1 MADESDHW
9 ARAVES
15 FTGYKMPSRH
25 GMFDDVKG
33 LEPNGNAP
41 LISVAIEDRE
51 FMEMTDSAY
60 QLYSGPNVDGHDF
73 VIHFFLPGEENPD
86 NVDVSK
92 YSEDE
97 LKKKI
102 YPKLR
107 KVVID
112 FVGPNGSDVKLS
124 YLNPFSWSESDSGS
138 SLVGMNHP
146 MGQFVQGAGS
156 ALYQLGYRGITTHNN
171 IDFSSNGVTVD
182 ASRAMDFE
190 SFTRTAQAYD
200 RVAKFFMD
208 HAETLKQWKESLG
221 KDTAAWKGKAAEV
234 FADLIGGLHKN
245 YSGFADQMHPAK
257 FSTDHE
263 SMWDYY
269 ASSSLQGDAI
279 LGAGNAVFAAIR
291 DLYQAWT
298 DWETGT
304 NVDWVSL
311 SQGEDPVEFLPGLG
325 SPYGI
330 LYSMLESVQTWAYNH
345 NARFAVQGTK
355 SGSTMTYYSGNYT
368 GAGTWRET
376 KTTTHFYVLRPEAEQ
391 VIPGLGYLNDVSTW
405 AGLGTKAVESW
416 NKGVE
421 EHLAPTADK
430 ALSSVNNAF
439 IKARRVID
447 EVLSPEVTNFFSGS
461 GGSGGS
467 GSGKDSAQDA
477 IDKANKAAQDAID
490 KANKAA
496 QDAIDKAEA
505 AAEKARAE
513 AEAAIKKANDQ
524 AEKAIK
530 DANAKADEAVDKAN
544 DAAEKARA
552 DAEAAAEEA
561 NNQAKSA
568 IEEANNQAER
578 SNADAKTAIDE
589 ANSEAEKAI
598 QDARNEAG
606 NAADK
611 ANSDA
616 RTAID
621 AANNQAQSV
630 IDGANDQLRNGN
642 NQSGVPLG
650 PTSSFVTSGPPGD
663 RSSDGSRA
671 RTGGIS
677 VQNPD
682 GSETTTYPD
691 GTEVTTGPDG
701 TVTETGPDG
710 TVTVTKPDGSVTVT
724 APDGSVHTAGPSGE
738 ITTSPGGTTTISGPS
753 GEITTRPD
761 GSTSVDGPSG
771 RTTTSSDGTVTVTG
785 PDGSTVVTSPDG
797 STTVTGPDGSKTVTS
812 PDGSRTVTLPDGSVQ
827 VRDPSGRITTTLP
840 DGSTTVTSPDGS
852 KTVTSPDGSTR
863 VTLPDGSVQVTDPG
877 GRVTATHPDGST
889 SVTSPDG
896 STTVTG
902 PDGSK
907 TVTSPDGSKTVTS
920 PDGSTT
926 VTSPDGSTRVTLP
939 DGSVQVTDP
948 GGRITTT
955 YPDGSTSVTAPDGTT
970 TVTSPDGSITVTA
983 PDGSTTHTGPDGST
997 IGDPNHANNGS
1008 DGGSHIDTRYP
1019 SGSPGGVTVDSPHSS
1034 SGGGSQGSGSDTG
1047 SDGYAYD
1054 DAAATSQ
1061 SGSSTAYNGA
1071 GSGNPFVQGDQSGAG
1086 SGALGGG
1093 GAGGGGG
1100 SPMMPPMGGMRG
1112 GGESPSERERSSPG
1126 PRVSRTSMRRGSASA
1141 QANRRAA
1148 ATPDEEVEEDVVTTR
1163 SGAPFVP
1170 AMPPPAQR
1178 GQATQSGDRERT
1190 AWVAEDEDVWGT
1202 DEGTTPAVIGR

>member
-25 GMFDDVKG
+25 DMFKDVTA

-51 FMEMTDSAY
+51 FMEMTESAY
-60 QLYSGPNVDGHDF
+60 QLYSGPDIDGHDF
-73 VIHFFLPGEENPD
+73 VIHFFLPGEEDPD
-86 NVDVSK
+86 KVDVDD

-102 YPKLR
+102 YPRLR

-112 FVGPNGSDVKLS
+112 FVGPNGADVKLN
-124 YLNPFSWSESDSGS
+124 YLSPFSWSEYDSGS
-138 SLVGMNHP
+138 SLVGMKHA
-146 MGQFVQGAGS
+146 MGQYVEGAGS
-156 ALYQLGYRGITTHNN
+156 ALYQLGYRGITSHNN
-171 IDFSSNGVTVD
+171 IDFESNGVTVD
-182 ASRAMDFE
+182 VSRAMDFE

-221 KDTAAWKGKAAEV
+221 EDTAAWKGKAAEV
-234 FADLIGGLHKN
+234 FADLIEGLHKN
-245 YSGFADQMHPAK
+245 YGGFADQMHPK
-257 FSTDHE
+257 GFSAEHE

-269 ASSSLQGDAI
+269 ASSSKQGDAI
-279 LGAGNAVFAAIR
+279 LGAGNAVFAGIR

-304 NVDWVSL
+304 NSDWTAL
-311 SQGEDPVEFLPGLG
+311 STGEDPVEYLPGLG

-330 LYSMLESVQTWAYNH
+330 LYSMLESAQTWAYNH
-345 NARFAVQGTK
+345 NARFAVKGTK
-355 SGSTMTYYSGNYT
+355 SGTKSTYYSGNST
-368 GAGTWRET
+368 GAGSWHDT

-391 VIPGLGYLNDVSTW
+391 VIPGLGKLNDVSTW

-416 NKGVE
+416 SKGVE

-430 ALSSVNNAF
+430 VLSSVNNAF
-439 IKARRVID
+439 IAARRVID
-447 EVLSPEVTNFFSGS
+447 EVLEPEVTDFFSGS
-461 GGSGGS
+461 GGGS
-467 GSGKDSAQDA
+467 GSGGKNDAQDA

-496 QDAIDKAEA
+496 QDAIDKANA

-513 AEAAIKKANDQ
+513 AEAAIKKAGDQ
-524 AEKAIK
+524 AEKA
-530 DANAKADEAVDKAN
+530 
-544 DAAEKARA
+544 AE
-552 DAEAAAEEA
+552 DA

-568 IEEANNQAER
+568 IEEANNQAEK
-578 SNADAKTAIDE
+578 SNADAKSAIDK
-589 ANSEAEKAI
+589 ANSEADKAV
-598 QDARNEAG
+598 QNAHDQAD

-616 RTAID
+616 KSAID
-621 AANNQAQSV
+621 AANEQADKAVDEANNQARSV
-630 IDGANDQLRNGN
+630 IGDANDQLQSGN
-642 NQSGVPLG
+642 HQSGVPLG
-650 PTSSFVTSGPPGD
+650 PTSGFVTSAPPAD
-663 RSSDGSRA
+663 RSLDDSRR
-671 RTGGIS
+671 RTGGVT

-682 GSETTTYPD
+682 GSETTTYSD

-710 TVTVTKPDGSVTVT
+710 TVTVTAPDGSVTVT
-724 APDGSVHTAGPSGE
+724 APDGSVRTTGPNGENSGL
-738 ITTSPGGTTTISGPS
+738 PGGRTTISGPS
-753 GEITTRPD
+753 GEITTSPDGHTTVSGPSGGISTDPD

-785 PDGSTVVTSPDG
+785 PDGSTMVTSPDG
-797 STTVTGPDGSKTVTS
+797 STTVTA
-812 PDGSRTVTLPDGSVQ
+812 PDGSR
-827 VRDPSGRITTTLP
+827 
-840 DGSTTVTSPDGS
+840 
-852 KTVTSPDGSTR
+852 TVTSPDGSTR
-863 VTLPDGSVQVTDPG
+863 VTFPDGSVQVTDPG
-877 GRVTATHPDGST
+877 GRVTTTHPDGSS
-889 SVTSPDG
+889 SVTA
-896 STTVTG
+896 

-907 TVTSPDGSKTVTS
+907 TVTSPDSS
-920 PDGSTT
+920 RT

-955 YPDGSTSVTAPDGTT
+955 YPDGSVSVTGPDGGT
-970 TVTSPDGSITVTA
+970 TVTSPDGGTTVTSPDGRTTVTP
-983 PDGSTTHTGPDGST
+983 PDGSTTHTRPDGST
-997 IGDPNHANNGS
+997 TVGNPHHSSSGS
-1008 DGGSHIDTRYP
+1008 GPGSHVDTRYP
-1019 SGSPGGVTVDSPHSS
+1019 GGGSGNADINTPHASSGSHATYPSIPGTPGDSSGLG
-1034 SGGGSQGSGSDTG
+1034 SGGGRSYGFGSDGG

-1054 DAAATSQ
+1054 DAAAAAH
-1061 SGSSTAYNGA
+1061 SGSTTGYEGT
-1071 GSGNPFVQGDQSGAG
+1071 GSGNPFTQGDHGGAG
-1086 SGALGGG
+1086 SGALG
-1093 GAGGGGG
+1093 AGGSGSGGG

-1112 GGESPSERERSSPG
+1112 GGESPTERERSSPG
-1126 PRVSRTSMRRGSASA
+1126 PRVSRTAMRRGSASS
-1141 QANRRAA
+1141 QAAVGRRAA
-1148 ATPDEEVEEDVVTTR
+1148 ATPDEEVEEDVITKR

-1170 AMPPPAQR
+1170 AVPPPAQR
-1178 GQATQSGDRERT
+1178 GRATQSGDRERV